1 MVRKKEE
8 CPNQGTESTK
18 LYSRFS
24 SDLGLFVNL
33 AMQDGRVTSVSL
45 SESQPSTPFSEDH
58 PYLRRV
64 IDHIASGKDDMRDIP
79 LDFQVTPFEREV
91 LEQLRKIPPGEVVTY
106 GEIAKRLGKAKASRA
121 VGTACAKNPFTIVV
135 PCHRV
140 VPASGGV
147 GNYTSA
153 GGPEAKIELLTT
165 EGALDKVKDGT
176 VVSRNRK
183 V

>member
-1 MVRKKEE
+1 
-8 CPNQGTESTK
+8 
-18 LYSRFS
+18 
-24 SDLGLFVNL
+24 
-33 AMQDGRVTSVSL
+33 
-45 SESQPSTPFSEDH
+45 
-58 PYLRRV
+58 
-64 IDHIASGKDDMRDIP
+64 MRDIP
-79 LDFQVTPFEREV
+79 LDFQVTPFERDV

-153 GGPEAKIELLTT
+153 GGPEAKIELLTR
-165 EGALDKVKDGT
+165 GGT
-176 VVSRNRK
+176 R
-183 V
+183 